1 MRHQA
6 IEAASS
12 PHLIHLQSPPTH
24 MEMPNASLLRAFP
37 LFEELPDEVIQML
50 NGMAV
55 TRNHA
60 AGTIIQLEG
69 DPVEATYIVLKGQV
83 KILRSSSSGREQV
96 IHIATPGQNINLV
109 PVLDYGP
116 NPATV
121 QALTSCM
128 LLSFPC
134 DPLRALIRREP
145 ALAVA
150 MLTDLAA
157 RQRRLVGLI
166 DELALHTVQG
176 RLASLLLTRAE
187 AAERGIP
194 MPPMTQADM
203 ANHLGT
209 VREMISRTLKTFE
222 GLGLI
227 EMRQGTIVVKNR
239 KGLEEKIEG

>member
-1 MRHQA
+1 MDTQD
-6 IEAASS
+6 
-12 PHLIHLQSPPTH
+12 
-24 MEMPNASLLRAFP
+24 ASLLRAFP
-37 LFEELPDEVIQML
+37 LFTELPDAVIQAL
-50 NGMAV
+50 NGMAI
-55 TRNHA
+55 TRSHS
-60 AGTIIQLEG
+60 AGAIIQLEG
-69 DPVEATYIVLKGQV
+69 DPVEATFIVLKGQV

-109 PVLDYGP
+109 PVLDGGP

-121 QALTSCM
+121 QALTNCT

-134 DPLRALIRREP
+134 EPLRALIRREP

-176 RLASLLLTRAE
+176 RLASLLITRAE

-194 MPPMTQADM
+194 IPPMTQADM

-209 VREMISRTLKTFE
+209 VREMVSRTLKTFE

-227 EMRQGTIVVKNR
+227 ELKQGAIVVKDR